1 MINLLSAV
9 FVGKG
14 DGYRDIIW
22 QLFFAMFFANCTIK
36 APAIVTKLSA
46 QRQFSA
52 YSKSSISIS
61 LKQQQKTPQRPTVL
75 EQFLIVLRS

>member
-22 QLFFAMFFANCTIK
+22 QLFFAMFFANCTIR
-36 APAIVTKLSA
+36 APAMVTKRSA
-46 QRQFSA
+46 QNQFAA
-52 YSKSSISIS
+52 YSKYSISIS
-61 LKQQQKTPQRPTVL
+61 LKQQQKIPQKRTVL